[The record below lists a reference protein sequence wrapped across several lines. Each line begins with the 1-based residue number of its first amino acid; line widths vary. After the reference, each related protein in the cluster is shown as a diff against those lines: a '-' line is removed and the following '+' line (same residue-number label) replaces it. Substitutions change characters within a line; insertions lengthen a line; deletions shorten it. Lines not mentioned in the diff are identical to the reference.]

1 MNNQTAIIKL
11 LPSLEIA
18 VCINELLRELQSR
31 GDHILDYE
39 NCDMS
44 LDHVEYHKAEDI
56 DGEKFGDGSDNLYC
70 FLRRY
75 RNEYLPED
83 DGSYERCYISFQR

>member
-18 VCINELLRELQSR
+18 GYINELLRELQSR

-39 NCDMS
+39 NRDMS

-56 DGEKFGDGSDNLYC
+56 NGEKFGDGTDNLYC
-70 FLRRY
+70 FF
-75 RNEYLPED
+75 EEVPE
-83 DGSYERCYISFQR
+83 C